1 MDTKK
6 IKYSFIIPVKG
17 INNFIRESVSKILE
31 IKRDDFE
38 VIIYPDEINPEFW
51 PKTRQIKTGNVGPA
65 QKRSLAIKDA
75 LGEILVFIDD
85 DAYPNPDFLAKLDF
99 DFNDEKVA
107 AVGGPALTPSND
119 NFWQKVSGSIFLSKM
134 AGGFPE
140 RYSSVGVKRY
150 IDDWPSVNLSVRK
163 EVFIK
168 VGGFDCAYWP
178 GEDTKFC
185 LDLVEKLKGKILY
198 DPELIVWHHRRQG
211 LFKHLNQIGNYGLH
225 RGFFAKKFPQTSFRL
240 KYFLPSFFLAY
251 VALGIFASLL
261 FSPFIKLYL
270 LGWLIYLSALIFAS
284 WEIYKHE
291 KNILIILNSLYYI
304 FFTHLIYGLKF
315 IQGFVFVK
323 ELKSKLR

>member
-6 IKYSFIIPVKG
+6 IKFSFIIPVKE
-17 INNFIRESVSKILE
+17 INGYVRESISKILE
-31 IKRDDFE
+31 IKRDDYE
-38 VIIYPDEINPEFW
+38 VIIYPDEINSEFW

-65 QKRSLAIKDA
+65 QKRSQAIKDA
-75 LGEILVFIDD
+75 LGEILCFIDD
-85 DAYPNPDFLAKLDF
+85 DAYPNHDFLAKLDS
-99 DFNDEKVA
+99 DFKETGLV
-107 AVGGPALTPSND
+107 AVGGPAITPVDD
-119 NFWQKVSGSIFLSKM
+119 NFWQKVSGSIFLSKV

-140 RYSSVGVKRY
+140 RYRSVGVKRY

-163 EVFIK
+163 EAFIK

-185 LDLVEKLKGKILY
+185 LDLVEKFKDKILY

-211 LFKHLNQIGNYGLH
+211 LFKHLKQIGNYGLH
-225 RGFFAKKFPQTSFRL
+225 RGFFAKKFPRTSFRL

-261 FSPFIKLYL
+261 FSQFIKIYFF
-270 LGWLIYLSALIFAS
+270 GWLVYLSALIFAA

-315 IQGFVFVK
+315 IQGFIFVK
-323 ELKSKLR
+323 ELQSKLR